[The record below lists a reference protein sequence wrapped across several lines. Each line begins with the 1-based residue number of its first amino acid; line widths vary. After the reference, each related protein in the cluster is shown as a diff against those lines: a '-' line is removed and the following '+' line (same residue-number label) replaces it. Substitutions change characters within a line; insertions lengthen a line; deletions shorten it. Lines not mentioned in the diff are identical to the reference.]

1 MQAEEKELDGT
12 LAATSAKVHVAL
24 LDSIDVCTAMTAL
37 LDLVSKTNIYIK
49 AREQHYAAT
58 PRGVSRIASQA
69 TSNCML
75 SYSIHTRPQL

>member
-12 LAATSAKVHVAL
+12 LAATSAKVHAAL
-24 LDSIDVCTAMTAL
+24 LDSVDVCTAMSAL

-58 PRGVSRIASQA
+58 PKGVSCVSSQA
-69 TSNCML
+69 PMCVCMHFKTVCHL
-75 SYSIHTRPQL
+75 Q